1 MYFKKAYCTVNV
13 HTNAPKKIIISLYN
27 LKVPFITIQ
36 AHCWSFISGQ
46 KSAHAIS
53 NEIFFLEMSRP
64 LHELPKLPSPK
75 SKKGSSELYLERA
88 EIKPYTWSRA
98 IHEPPRHQ
106 LYHQT
111 MVALD
116 STKRESVGNL
126 GSTTEHTCT
135 LAHTTHHAVRLM
147 ACVVPPTSRTLL
159 KYHLKHPG
167 SFKPKTVAQYSWQ
180 PWTTYKVPNSFPSLY
195 FTLPFLFFSKQCNLS
210 LIIISKEYAS
220 HLKETPRVLQAQNAS
235 PIFLT
240 TPNHL
245 QGSKLLPK
253 PLFHTPISIF
263 LKAMQPKL
271 NSNILT
277 PRSTQLTSR
286 QLIRNLHTPFLSHS
300 FHKSPKK
307 STTTYYLLNLHY
319 TH

>member
-46 KSAHAIS
+46 KYAHAIS

-64 LHELPKLPSPK
+64 LHELPKLPSPE

-88 EIKPYTWSRA
+88 EIKPYTRSRA
-98 IHEPPRHQ
+98 IHEPPRYQ

-135 LAHTTHHAVRLM
+135 LAHTTHHAVQLM

-159 KYHLKHPG
+159 KYHLNTPG
-167 SFKPKTVAQYSWQ
+167 
-180 PWTTYKVPNSFPSLY
+180 PS
-195 FTLPFLFFSKQCNLS
+195 
-210 LIIISKEYAS
+210 
-220 HLKETPRVLQAQNAS
+220 
-235 PIFLT
+235 
-240 TPNHL
+240 
-245 QGSKLLPK
+245 
-253 PLFHTPISIF
+253 
-263 LKAMQPKL
+263 
-271 NSNILT
+271 
-277 PRSTQLTSR
+277 
-286 QLIRNLHTPFLSHS
+286 
-300 FHKSPKK
+300 SPKR
-307 STTTYYLLNLHY
+307 
-319 TH
+319 

>member
-46 KSAHAIS
+46 KYAHAIS

-64 LHELPKLPSPK
+64 LHELPKLPSPE

-116 STKRESVGNL
+116 STKGESVGNL
-126 GSTTEHTCT
+126 GSTTEHTQPIMRYGSWRVWCHQRVGHCSNT
-135 LAHTTHHAVRLM
+135 IWNT
-147 ACVVPPTSRTLL
+147 
-159 KYHLKHPG
+159 PG
-167 SFKPKTVAQYSWQ
+167 
-180 PWTTYKVPNSFPSLY
+180 PS
-195 FTLPFLFFSKQCNLS
+195 
-210 LIIISKEYAS
+210 
-220 HLKETPRVLQAQNAS
+220 
-235 PIFLT
+235 
-240 TPNHL
+240 
-245 QGSKLLPK
+245 
-253 PLFHTPISIF
+253 
-263 LKAMQPKL
+263 
-271 NSNILT
+271 
-277 PRSTQLTSR
+277 
-286 QLIRNLHTPFLSHS
+286 
-300 FHKSPKK
+300 SPKQ
-307 STTTYYLLNLHY
+307 
-319 TH
+319 